1 MTDYLSDVFRLNVIA
16 ALRWRGWSRSDLA
29 ARLGTSTDM
38 VSKTLNNPRNIGV
51 TMATLGRYSD
61 ALGIDPSVMVTP
73 GGVQQQASVRL
84 ERAS

>member
-38 VSKTLNNPRNIGV
+38 VSKTLNNPRNVGV

-61 ALGIDPSVMVTP
+61 ALDIDAGTLVTP
-73 GGVQQQASVRL
+73 GGVQQQASIRL